1 MALSIAVMAAGWAG
15 RPSSRLRYR
24 FTVEYPTGSGQELK
38 PYLDR
43 SALTLKALSYAPT
56 GAIMAAAT
64 TSLPETPGGERNWDY
79 RYTWIRDSVF
89 MLRAPDAGP
98 PGRQPRPRAEPEA
111 PQAMPGRMKTR
122 SPWPTWT
129 CWSRSAAA
137 RSPAVT

>member
-1 MALSIAVMAAGWAG
+1 MLMALSIAVMAAGWAG

-64 TSLPETPGGERNWDY
+64 TSLPETPGGERDWDY

-98 PGRQPRPRAEPEA
+98 PGVSRVPGPSRKRRRP
-111 PQAMPGRMKTR
+111 
-122 SPWPTWT
+122 
-129 CWSRSAAA
+129 C
-137 RSPAVT
+137 PAG